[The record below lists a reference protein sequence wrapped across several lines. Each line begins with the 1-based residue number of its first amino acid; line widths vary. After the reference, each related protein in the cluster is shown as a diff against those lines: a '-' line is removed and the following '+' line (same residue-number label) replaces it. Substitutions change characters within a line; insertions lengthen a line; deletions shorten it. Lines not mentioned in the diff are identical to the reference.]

1 LRSNANQSLQTGQ
14 DQERRRSNPQ
24 NGQPQQEG
32 QAEEEVTN
40 AASSWEWAIAS
51 VGAVAILSLIAFFI
65 FQGMVEE
72 KAPADVV
79 IQQQPV
85 VQVQGGYLVPIQ
97 MRNLGGNTAEGLEV
111 EGTLKGRAGTTIET
125 SETTIEYLP
134 PYSKKEGGL
143 FFTKDPRQ
151 YNLEL
156 RPKGYEVP

>member
-1 LRSNANQSLQTGQ
+1 LRSNTSQSAPTGQ
-14 DQERRRSNPQ
+14 DQERRRSNSQ
-24 NGQPQQEG
+24 NRWPQQDG
-32 QAEEEVTN
+32 QTEEEVSN
-40 AASSWEWAIAS
+40 AASPWEWAIAS

-65 FQGMVEE
+65 FQGMAGE

-134 PYSKKEGGL
+134 PYSKEEGGL

>member
-1 LRSNANQSLQTGQ
+1 LRSNTSQSVQTGQ
-14 DQERRRSNPQ
+14 DQERRQSNSQ
-24 NGQPQQEG
+24 NSRPQQDG
-32 QAEEEVTN
+32 QTEEEVSN

-97 MRNLGGNTAEGLEV
+97 MRNLGANTAEGLEV
-111 EGTLKGRAGTTIET
+111 EGTLKGRAGNTIET
-125 SETTIEYLP
+125 SETTVEYLP
-134 PYSKKEGGL
+134 PYSKVEGGL